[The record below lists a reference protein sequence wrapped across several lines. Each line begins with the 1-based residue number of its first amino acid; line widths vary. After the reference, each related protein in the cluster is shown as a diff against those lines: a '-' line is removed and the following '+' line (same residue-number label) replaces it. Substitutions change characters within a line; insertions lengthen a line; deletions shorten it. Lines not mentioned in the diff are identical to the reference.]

1 MAKRQRDDA
10 SGEPPMASMIDVVF
24 LLLIYFIV
32 TFKEVIPEA
41 HMAVN
46 LPSPNPSQTK
56 EEEPPDLLDIEVHPN
71 QYILRGQPQ
80 SLESIKKTLQYL
92 GELDPDMTVMVK
104 TNVAAYNRELVT
116 LLDLCKGSGLTKL
129 NVVTLK

>member
-1 MAKRQRDDA
+1 MAKRLRDEQ
-10 SGEPPMASMIDVVF
+10 SGEPPMSSMIDVVF

-32 TFKEVIPEA
+32 TFKDVIPEA

-46 LPSPNPSQTK
+46 LPSPSAAQTT

-71 QYILRGQPQ
+71 QYILKGTPQ

-104 TNVAAYNRELVT
+104 TNVAAYNKELIA